1 LGEYYTLVNLSSK
14 RKLVL
19 PLSHYLVGVEGEAEV
34 EGEGEGYCS
43 AINKT
48 MANFSNRIAIAWQ
61 CYDGAVWQGLE
72 PATFSG
78 GKNALPVKLHQRKK
92 KGQPV
97 KTAPKFVSREKQ

>member
-1 LGEYYTLVNLSSK
+1 M
-14 RKLVL
+14 L
-19 PLSHYLVGVEGEAEV
+19 PLPYYLVGVEGEAEV
-34 EGEGEGYCS
+34 EVEGEGYCS

-61 CYDGAVWQGLE
+61 CYRWCCVAGLE

>member
-1 LGEYYTLVNLSSK
+1 MVNLSSK
-14 RKLVL
+14 CKLVL

-34 EGEGEGYCS
+34 EAEGEGYCS

-61 CYDGAVWQGLE
+61 CYRWCCVAGLE